1 MLLFA
6 ACFVFTLG
14 GCGGDTPPEVVE
26 SAERLSTIQELQDK
40 VQAQQQQLLMKEAQL
55 KRQAVEIRE
64 LRARPTEIPLDDLIH
79 VEKVG
84 IDSLSGGYDDDRD
97 GRPDGIRVYL
107 RLYNQFN
114 GKMRATGKAEVRLLD
129 LSQPAERQVVGQITL
144 DKDELNKCWYGAL
157 LSSEHYTISVPW
169 KDASNPPLTQPITV
183 LVSFSDLLSGRT
195 FDAQRVVK
203 VVPE

>member
-1 MLLFA
+1 MFLLA
-6 ACFVFTLG
+6 ACSVFTLH

-26 SAERLSTIQELQDK
+26 DAGRLSTIQELQDK
-40 VQAQQQQLLMKEAQL
+40 VQAQQQQLLMKDAQL

-64 LRARPTEIPLDDLIH
+64 LRARPTQIPLDDLVH
-79 VEKVG
+79 LEKVD
-84 IDSLSGGYDDDRD
+84 IDTLSGGYDENRD

-107 RLYNQFN
+107 RLYDQFN
-114 GKMRATGKAEVRLLD
+114 GRMRATGAVEVRLLD
-129 LSQPAERQVVGQITL
+129 LSQPAERQVVGQVKL
-144 DKDELNKCWYGAL
+144 DKDQLNDCWYGAL

-169 KDASNPPLTQPITV
+169 KDASNSPLSQPITV

-195 FDAQRVVK
+195 YDAQRVVN